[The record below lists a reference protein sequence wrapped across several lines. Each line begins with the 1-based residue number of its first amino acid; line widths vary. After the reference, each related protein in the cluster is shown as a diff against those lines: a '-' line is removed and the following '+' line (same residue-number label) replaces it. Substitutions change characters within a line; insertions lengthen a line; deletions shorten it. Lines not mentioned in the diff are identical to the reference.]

1 MAEARPAPARVRV
14 TGVVKKSEPNTQAW
28 AQQAEAS
35 PPKAKAGRVLS
46 ASSSGERGNEVRVGQ
61 VLGAS
66 PTRSAKVLETAT
78 REPSPVAQPGQP
90 EASEARKRPISAH
103 RPVIVRLRSKSK
115 ELQEEART
123 SAAPAVRAA
132 VTAQADTSGAQAA
145 RAELLSLR
153 AENARLRSE
162 TLEEHRLLSERLA
175 AAEQDKA
182 SAAARCR
189 ELEALLKAQ
198 ETALAESRREAAQA
212 KEEAEHQRA
221 EMEALQAR
229 CQGLEK
235 SQEVRKVGWELVAKK
250 DLETDSKEP
259 RPATSQSVNSGT
271 LVSFESAAS
280 QASLIYCSSANSLR
294 SVAEWVFP
302 LQNRILPPEKTYD
315 RQLLA
320 PSDPRRQWLEE
331 YIQGSLMS
339 HRKMY
344 DSEEWCSP
352 PQIEIIRISEVFNP
366 IVNNAYYQQLSQMQ
380 EVWGTDRQ
388 PLPEMSRAIPIRTAW
403 DRNRMNEVLLF
414 HGCKWDSLFGIL
426 REGFDPRLGGI
437 NTGAAFG
444 IGCYF
449 TTVASKADA
458 YTERW
463 EEWEGRPNC
472 EIPADLRCL
481 LVARVALGEISELR
495 DADASLRRPPC
506 STADVR
512 CDSVLGVPRA
522 RGGCVDYD
530 EFVIY
535 KQAQATPQFIVD
547 YKHIDCC
554 TCRSCM
560 REAIA

>member
-1 MAEARPAPARVRV
+1 M
-14 TGVVKKSEPNTQAW
+14 NLNL
-28 AQQAEAS
+28 
-35 PPKAKAGRVLS
+35 AGE
-46 ASSSGERGNEVRVGQ
+46 GFCGGQ
-61 VLGAS
+61 
-66 PTRSAKVLETAT
+66 
-78 REPSPVAQPGQP
+78 
-90 EASEARKRPISAH
+90 
-103 RPVIVRLRSKSK
+103 
-115 ELQEEART
+115 
-123 SAAPAVRAA
+123 
-132 VTAQADTSGAQAA
+132 
-145 RAELLSLR
+145 
-153 AENARLRSE
+153 
-162 TLEEHRLLSERLA
+162 
-175 AAEQDKA
+175 
-182 SAAARCR
+182 ARCR
-189 ELEALLKAQ
+189 ELEALLKEQ
-198 ETALAESRREAAQA
+198 EAALAESRREAAQA
-212 KEEAEHQRA
+212 KEEAGGRAAGPCAAEHQRT

-250 DLETDSKEP
+250 DLETDAKEP

-426 REGFDPRLGGI
+426 RLGLGTQKRRAAEPAADRQTPLALLGGI

-506 STADVR
+506 STAEVR

-547 YKHIDCC
+547 YKHLDCC

>member
-1 MAEARPAPARVRV
+1 VRV

-28 AQQAEAS
+28 AQGEAS
-35 PPKAKAGRVLS
+35 ASPSKAKAGPRVVS
-46 ASSSGERGNEVRVGQ
+46 ASSDGRGSGERGEARVGQ
-61 VLGAS
+61 VLAAS
-66 PTRSAKVLETAT
+66 PTRRSVAKVLETAT
-78 REPSPVAQPGQP
+78 REPSPVAQPVQP

-103 RPVIVRLRSKSK
+103 RPVIVRSRSKSK
-115 ELQEEART
+115 ELQEEAQSRT
-123 SAAPAVRAA
+123 VVAQPAAGPAAVRTQA
-132 VTAQADTSGAQAA
+132 VPGTLQAQEA
-145 RAELLSLR
+145 RSAELLASLR

-162 TLEEHRLLSERLA
+162 SLEEHRLLSERLA
-175 AAEQDKA
+175 TAEQEKA
-182 SAAARCR
+182 SVEARCR
-189 ELEALLKAQ
+189 QLEALLKEQ
-198 ETALAESRREAAQA
+198 EVVLAESRREV
-212 KEEAEHQRA
+212 ET
-221 EMEALQAR
+221 LQAR
-229 CQGLEK
+229 CQSLEK
-235 SQEVRKVGWELVAKK
+235 SSQEVRKVGWELVANK
-250 DLETDSKEP
+250 DLERDAKEP

-388 PLPEMSRAIPIRTAW
+388 AVPEMSRAIPIRTAW

>member
-1 MAEARPAPARVRV
+1 MDLDIVTTSRELIDITEVKFALEDRQMHCQFHGLTFVVAHVQARVTTFRDV
-14 TGVVKKSEPNTQAW
+14 AVGKHVV
-28 AQQAEAS
+28 
-35 PPKAKAGRVLS
+35 V
-46 ASSSGERGNEVRVGQ
+46 V
-61 VLGAS
+61 
-66 PTRSAKVLETAT
+66 
-78 REPSPVAQPGQP
+78 
-90 EASEARKRPISAH
+90 
-103 RPVIVRLRSKSK
+103 VRLACP
-115 ELQEEART
+115 LQ
-123 SAAPAVRAA
+123 
-132 VTAQADTSGAQAA
+132 
-145 RAELLSLR
+145 
-153 AENARLRSE
+153 
-162 TLEEHRLLSERLA
+162 EHRLLSERLA
-175 AAEQDKA
+175 TAEQEKA
-182 SAAARCR
+182 SVEARCR
-189 ELEALLKAQ
+189 QLEALLKEQ
-198 ETALAESRREAAQA
+198 EVVLAESRREV
-212 KEEAEHQRA
+212 ET
-221 EMEALQAR
+221 LQAR
-229 CQGLEK
+229 CQSLEK
-235 SQEVRKVGWELVAKK
+235 SSQEERVRKVGWELVANK
-250 DLETDSKEP
+250 DLERDAKEP

-388 PLPEMSRAIPIRTAW
+388 AVPEMSRAIPIRTAW

-554 TCRSCM
+554 TCRSSPKRPRHQPSCGCTADCGASLG
-560 REAIA
+560 RASGLQDRSAAAA

>member
-1 MAEARPAPARVRV
+1 MLLRLLIVAAVVVVVLVVVVVVAASYNKGREEPRHQPRAP
-14 TGVVKKSEPNTQAW
+14 
-28 AQQAEAS
+28 
-35 PPKAKAGRVLS
+35 S
-46 ASSSGERGNEVRVGQ
+46 A
-61 VLGAS
+61 
-66 PTRSAKVLETAT
+66 PTRVVGETRIRTAFR
-78 REPSPVAQPGQP
+78 REEQ
-90 EASEARKRPISAH
+90 
-103 RPVIVRLRSKSK
+103 
-115 ELQEEART
+115 EL
-123 SAAPAVRAA
+123 V
-132 VTAQADTSGAQAA
+132 
-145 RAELLSLR
+145 
-153 AENARLRSE
+153 
-162 TLEEHRLLSERLA
+162 
-175 AAEQDKA
+175 
-182 SAAARCR
+182 
-189 ELEALLKAQ
+189 
-198 ETALAESRREAAQA
+198 LAESRREAAQA
-212 KEEAEHQRA
+212 KEEAPGSAPQRERVRSVVSA
-221 EMEALQAR
+221 ANR
-229 CQGLEK
+229 CRWKLCKPGQVPEPGEK
-235 SQEVRKVGWELVAKK
+235 FSGGSVDESSPMLPVRKVGWELVANK
-250 DLETDSKEP
+250 DLETDAKEP

-388 PLPEMSRAIPIRTAW
+388 AVPEMSRAIPIRTAW